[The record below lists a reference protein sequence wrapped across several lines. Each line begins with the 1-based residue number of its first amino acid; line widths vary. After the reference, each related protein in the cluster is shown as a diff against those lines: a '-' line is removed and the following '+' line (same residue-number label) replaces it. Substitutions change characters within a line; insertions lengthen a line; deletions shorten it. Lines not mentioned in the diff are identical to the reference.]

1 MLVSDHHGTEDIFCV
16 VDWKECEVPVQRQVF
31 CLTLVPEDV
40 TEGKT
45 RIFVLT

>member
-1 MLVSDHHGTEDIFCV
+1 MRASDHDGTEDAFCV
-16 VDWKECEVPVQRQVF
+16 VNWKECEVPVQRKAF

-40 TEGKT
+40 AEGKT

>member
-1 MLVSDHHGTEDIFCV
+1 MRASDHEGTDDAFSV
-16 VDWKECEVPVQRQVF
+16 VDWKECDVRVQREVF

-45 RIFVLT
+45 RIFVLK